1 MPEPSKHK
9 NLILI
14 CGSED
19 LLRENKRDELL
30 KLYKA
35 YGSMNFNAFSGS
47 SIDLLEIR
55 RLIDTVPMFEDK
67 RKILITD
74 SGLFKRSG
82 KAAAKNEAVP
92 NEEEDIAIAEAA
104 LAEAAEAGRGS
115 IQEGDPRE
123 TFSDIPDSTVV
134 IFCERSVDA
143 SSPMYKFLQKQGEVF
158 RFDSS
163 GEKRGADRKKNESDI
178 RRWALEYLKREKRDI
193 GGIELNRL
201 LQIVGYDMMNLSTEL
216 EKLVCYTM
224 AKPAGYRI
232 TSADIDGITSRT
244 LSDRVFSMIDLKLK
258 GRTAEALKVL
268 EELFAVKTPP
278 MKVLYL
284 LVRQYEQALCVRECL
299 SAGMSD
305 AAVLS
310 RMELKDWQL
319 KQIKE
324 QIRGVGADELKVRL
338 ENAAETEYRV
348 KRGDLPDRLAVELMV
363 IQ

>member
-1 MPEPSKHK
+1 MPEPFKHK

-30 KLYKA
+30 KLYGA
-35 YGSMNFNAFSGS
+35 EGSMNYNAFSGS

-82 KAAAKNEAVP
+82 KAVKKNDDVP
-92 NEEEDIAIAEAA
+92 DDKEDADIAEAA
-104 LAEAAEAGRGS
+104 ETRRGG
-115 IQEGDPRE
+115 IQEVDPRE

-134 IFCERSVDA
+134 IFCERSVDV
-143 SSPMYKFLQKQGEVF
+143 SSPMYKLLQKQGEIYK
-158 RFDSS
+158 FDSS

-178 RRWALEYLKREKRDI
+178 RRWAVEYLKKEKRDI
-193 GGIELNRL
+193 GGTELNRL
-201 LQIVGYDMMNLSTEL
+201 LQITGYDMMNLSTEL
-216 EKLVCYTM
+216 EKLVCFTL

-299 SAGMSD
+299 SEGMSD

-310 RMELKDWQL
+310 RMELRDWQL

-324 QIRGVGADELKVRL
+324 QIRGVGADELKARL

>member
-104 LAEAAEAGRGS
+104 LAEAGRGS

-158 RFDSS
+158 KFDSS

-178 RRWALEYLKREKRDI
+178 RRWALEYLKKDKRDI
-193 GGIELNRL
+193 GGAELNRL
-201 LQIVGYDMMNLSTEL
+201 LQITGYDMMNLSTEL

-232 TSADIDGITSRT
+232 TSADIEGITSRT

-299 SAGMSD
+299 SEGMSD

-324 QIRGVGADELKVRL
+324 QIRGIGVDELKARL

-348 KRGDLPDRLAVELMV
+348 KRGDIPDRLAVELMV